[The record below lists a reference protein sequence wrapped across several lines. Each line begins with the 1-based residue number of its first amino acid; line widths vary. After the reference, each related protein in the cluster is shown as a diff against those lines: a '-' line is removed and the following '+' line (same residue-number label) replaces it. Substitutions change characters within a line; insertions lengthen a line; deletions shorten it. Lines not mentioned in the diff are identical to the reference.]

1 MSYFIGKSYFEEDS
15 APNYLI
21 FQPLF
26 RYFKLNVKN
35 GAVIFSWKSR
45 GLSDETIECSVCPML
60 DLYGGGKFRLNF
72 TRSCLKQS
80 NKTAYKYGK
89 IVNIFI
95 VYELKAS
102 SFNINDPT
110 IKNCL
115 FGTVTLTKM
124 VILIS
129 IGILVMELD
138 LIEDQ
143 AIHFQVVDM
152 TKM

>member
-1 MSYFIGKSYFEEDS
+1 
-15 APNYLI
+15 
-21 FQPLF
+21 
-26 RYFKLNVKN
+26 
-35 GAVIFSWKSR
+35 
-45 GLSDETIECSVCPML
+45 ML

-72 TRSCLKQS
+72 TRSCLKHS
-80 NKTAYKYGK
+80 NKIAYKYGK